1 MSSPR
6 DRDHRDRIS
15 AALHRFPRTTLDR
28 PDLTPAAVGITLV
41 DGGTAFLLTR
51 RARSLRG
58 HAGQWALPGG
68 RVDSGESTG
77 AAARRELAEELGLAL
92 DADAEL
98 GLLDDYA
105 TRSGYLITPVVLWAG
120 DDPPLRPNPAEVAEL
135 HRVPL
140 ELINVEPRFLTIPE
154 SDAPVIQLPLLGRFV
169 HAPTGAVL
177 HQFREVVLH
186 GRATRVAHLEQPVF
200 AWR

>member
-1 MSSPR
+1 MSFPR
-6 DRDHRDRIS
+6 DRI
-15 AALHRFPRTTLDR
+15 AEALRRFPRRTLDR
-28 PDLTPAAVGITLV
+28 PDLKAAAVGITLV
-41 DGGTAFLLTR
+41 GSGTAFLLTR
-51 RARSLRG
+51 RATSLRG
-58 HAGQWALPGG
+58 HPGQWALPGG
-68 RVDSGESTG
+68 RTEPGETAG
-77 AAARRELAEELGLAL
+77 VAARRELAEELGLAL

-120 DDPPLRPNPAEVAEL
+120 TDPQLRPDPAEVAEL

-140 ELINVEPRFLTIPE
+140 DLLDVEPRFLTIPE
-154 SDAPVIQLPLLGRFV
+154 SDAPVIQLPLLGRYV

-186 GRATRVAHLEQPVF
+186 GRATRVSHLEQPVF

>member
-1 MSSPR
+1 VSSPR
-6 DRDHRDRIS
+6 DRVAD
-15 AALHRFPRTTLDR
+15 ALGRFPRRSLDR
-28 PDLTPAAVGITLV
+28 PDLKPAAVGITLV
-41 DGGTAFLLTR
+41 EEGTAFLLTR

-68 RVDSGESTG
+68 RAEPGERSG
-77 AAARRELAEELGLAL
+77 AAARRELAEELGLVL
-92 DADAEL
+92 DAGAEL
-98 GLLDDYA
+98 GMLDDYA

-120 DDPPLRPNPAEVAEL
+120 AEPQLRPNPAEVAEL

-140 ELINVEPRFLTIPE
+140 ELIDVEPRFLTIPE
-154 SDAPVIQLPLLGRFV
+154 SDAPVIQLPLLGRLV

>member
-6 DRDHRDRIS
+6 DRDHRDRIA

-41 DGGTAFLLTR
+41 DDGTAFLLTR

-68 RVDSGESTG
+68 RVDPGESTG

-140 ELINVEPRFLTIPE
+140 EMIDVEPRFLTIPE

>member
-1 MSSPR
+1 VPSPR
-6 DRDHRDRIS
+6 DRIA
-15 AALHRFPRTTLDR
+15 AALRRFPRKALDR
-28 PDLTPAAVGITLV
+28 RDLKPAAVGITLV
-41 DGGTAFLLTR
+41 DAGAAFLLTR

-68 RVDSGESTG
+68 RTDPGESVG
-77 AAARRELAEELGLAL
+77 AAARRELAEELGLVL

-120 DDPPLRPNPAEVAEL
+120 DDPQLSPNPAEVSEL
-135 HRVPL
+135 HRVSL
-140 ELINVEPRFLTIPE
+140 EKIDVEPRFLTIPE
-154 SDAPVIQLPLLGRFV
+154 SDAPVIQLPLMGRFV

-186 GRATRVAHLEQPVF
+186 GRDTRVAHLEQPVF

>member
-1 MSSPR
+1 VSSPR
-6 DRDHRDRIS
+6 DRIADV
-15 AALHRFPRTTLDR
+15 LGRFPRRTLDR
-28 PDLTPAAVGITLV
+28 PDLKPAAVGITLV
-41 DGGTAFLLTR
+41 ADGTAFLLTR
-51 RARSLRG
+51 RAPSLRG

-68 RVDSGESTG
+68 RTEPGESPG

-92 DADAEL
+92 GADAEL

-105 TRSGYLITPVVLWAG
+105 TRSGYLITPAVLWA
-120 DDPPLRPNPAEVAEL
+120 DTDPQLRPNPAEVAEL

-140 ELINVEPRFLTIPE
+140 ELIDVEPRFLTIPE
-154 SDAPVIQLPLLGRFV
+154 SDAPVIQLPLLGRLV